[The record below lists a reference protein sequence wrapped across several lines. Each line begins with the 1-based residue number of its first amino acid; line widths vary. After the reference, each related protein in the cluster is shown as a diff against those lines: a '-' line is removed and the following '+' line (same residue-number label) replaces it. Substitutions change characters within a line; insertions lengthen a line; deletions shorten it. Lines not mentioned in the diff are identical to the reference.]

1 VIDSVIGNL
10 AELIQED
17 RDDALSCLVE
27 ESRFKRFV
35 QGVLVF
41 LRILEMHIESL

>member
-17 RDDALSCLVE
+17 RDGISSLVE
-27 ESRFKRFV
+27 DSKVRRFV
-35 QGVLVF
+35 QGVLV
-41 LRILEMHIESL
+41 LMRILEMHIESL